1 MWAKAEDNAEA
12 LREAFEEA
20 SARAAE
26 EAELATAEAL
36 AHADREHQGD
46 LFRGRFMRVRGG
58 VFTESDGA
66 GWDRFASHPAKG
78 RACSCSS
85 GRGFPVCIPQ

>member
-20 SARAAE
+20 AARAAE

-36 AHADREHQGD
+36 AHADREYQG
-46 LFRGRFMRVRGG
+46 
-58 VFTESDGA
+58 
-66 GWDRFASHPAKG
+66 ASPIQH
-78 RACSCSS
+78 
-85 GRGFPVCIPQ
+85 